1 MSVIKSTLSF
11 DQVLEAARMLSEEE
25 QERLIFELSPEL
37 RQALQALEA
46 EYERER
52 ATGKTVPLEDL

>member
-1 MSVIKSTLSF
+1 MRAVNSGLSF
-11 DQVLEAARMLSEEE
+11 EEILEAARRLSEEE

-37 RQALQALEA
+37 RKALHALQA

-52 ATGKTVPLEDL
+52 AADKAVPLEDL